1 MRNPGLKMSNQL
13 FSRLISNKLFTQ
25 LTWLRFIGFE
35 FWMVGFTPFFI
46 GYVVGA
52 GELFGVDLFYGFVI
66 IAFLISSTFILNHIC
81 DLELD
86 KKNPRKE
93 FSLLVRGVISVRNTW
108 YLFWFLQISCL
119 LMSIRFNTE
128 FFYCIVGLTVISF
141 VYNVEPFRFKT
152 KPGFD
157 LASNGL
163 SLGFLIPLSAW
174 SINQPIFDFP
184 RLYFF
189 AIFCYL
195 LALYCPTMAVD
206 VKFDRNSGIET
217 FATLFGA
224 VNTMRLSWIF
234 TILGACTL
242 LFSGFYEI
250 FPWNYKLLIWT
261 GWLLILEIVVHYIFL
276 PINSQ
281 PSYHTVAKGS
291 IILATLEAVATF
303 SFLVIFLD
311 IFSIG

>member
-1 MRNPGLKMSNQL
+1 MSNPI
-13 FSRLISNKLFTQ
+13 FSRLISNELFPR

-52 GELFGVDLFYGFVI
+52 RDLFSFDLLHGFLI
-66 IAFLISSTFILNHIC
+66 IAFLTSSTFLLNHIC
-81 DLELD
+81 DLEID
-86 KKNPRKE
+86 KTNPRKE
-93 FSLLVRGVISVRNTW
+93 FSLLVRGAISVRKTW
-108 YLFWFLQISCL
+108 YIFWFLQISCL
-119 LMSIRFNTE
+119 CLSLRFNTE
-128 FFYCIVGLTVISF
+128 FMYCMIGLTIISF
-141 VYNVEPFRFKT
+141 VYNIEPFRFKT
-152 KPGFD
+152 KPGLD
-157 LASNGL
+157 IVSNGL

-174 SINQPIFDFP
+174 SINQPIQDFP

-189 AIFCYL
+189 ATFCYL

-206 VKFDRNSGIET
+206 VKFDRNSKIET

-224 VNTMRLSWIF
+224 VNTMRLSWLF
-234 TILGACTL
+234 TILGVSSL
-242 LFSGFYEI
+242 LLSGFYEI
-250 FPWNYKLLIWT
+250 FPWNSKLLIWT
-261 GWLLILEIVVHYIFL
+261 GWLLILEVIVHYIYL

-303 SFLVIFLD
+303 FFFIIFLD
-311 IFSIG
+311 LFPID